1 MLYLHWLNWL
11 IDLGNPEDDLL
22 VATILLLVG
31 GQLVLLRPRKV
42 SPALTCDRSLTIVP
56 GRHPGAQV

>member
-1 MLYLHWLNWL
+1 MMLHLHWLNWL
-11 IDLGNPEDDLL
+11 IDFGNPEDDLV

-42 SPALTCDRSLTIVP
+42 SRP
-56 GRHPGAQV
+56 

>member
-1 MLYLHWLNWL
+1 MLHLRWLNWL

-42 SPALTCDRSLTIVP
+42 SPALTYGRLLTAVP